1 MKLWRPVVGVIVFS
15 TLWETFLSA
24 GYHTIKEVP
33 RRTCQKPHVSRLS
46 KTCSFHPNHKCQSLQ
61 PAAIPGKSHGF
72 SAKSTRAPRAS
83 STKTSIFFLGAS
95 IAAPRK
101 AALGPR
107 KSNNF
112 AGATRWSNGGA
123 TRRWDLS
130 PIMVWHLSLSSP
142 TTRLVRSHKAYTK
155 DQKKDDTVLDV
166 RWDANLICDYDMIWV
181 CDWRWQPRFIIS
193 LIAMDSWNL

>member
-95 IAAPRK
+95 IVAPRK

-123 TRRWDLS
+123 TRRWDLHPS
-130 PIMVWHLSLSSP
+130 WSDTCHSARPQRDWCDHTKP
-142 TTRLVRSHKAYTK
+142 TPRTK
-155 DQKKDDTVLDV
+155 KRMILFLMLDGM
-166 RWDANLICDYDMIWV
+166 LI
-181 CDWRWQPRFIIS
+181 
-193 LIAMDSWNL
+193 